1 MILQVLLF
9 IPMII
14 IGDIYM
20 ILNNMGF
27 LTSLT
32 EVMVTYGYIWHRI
45 KYPEINRPF
54 KVRQQTIFLLRS
66 LHRFCSIWLNSS
78 RWILKISNVLNFMQ
92 VVFQI
97 FLQLHLFC
105 HVFYAALCTV
115 LVVVP
120 LVTKPQESVIGFLI
134 IVLTGVPY
142 YLLFIRKVLPLSFVQ
157 GTKRE
162 CDIPY
167 IFDDIDTLHIKHK

>member
-20 ILNNMGF
+20 ILNNMEF

-54 KVRQQTIFLLRS
+54 KVRQQTIVLLRS
-66 LHRFCSIWLNSS
+66 LHRFCSILLNSS
-78 RWILKISNVLNFMQ
+78 CWILKISNVLNFMQ

-97 FLQLHLFC
+97 FF
-105 HVFYAALCTV
+105 AAASV
-115 LVVVP
+115 LSCI
-120 LVTKPQESVIGFLI
+120 LRRTEHSACRGTIG
-134 IVLTGVPY
+134 
-142 YLLFIRKVLPLSFVQ
+142 
-157 GTKRE
+157 
-162 CDIPY
+162 D
-167 IFDDIDTLHIKHK
+167 